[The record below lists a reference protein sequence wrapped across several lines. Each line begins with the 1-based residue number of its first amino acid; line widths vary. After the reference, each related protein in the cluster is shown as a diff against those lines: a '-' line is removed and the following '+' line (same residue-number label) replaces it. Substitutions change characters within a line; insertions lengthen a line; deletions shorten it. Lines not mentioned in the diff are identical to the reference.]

1 MIDQGKE
8 MGMQQDITKIENGT
22 EKIEKKEY
30 LGNRNLYHVYLPE
43 SILTLEDWCFAYCK
57 NLQTVWMPR
66 KVVLTGRDVFLG
78 CDKLSS
84 VYIYD
89 KEYIYEEF
97 SENLAFGIKNF
108 LKGDRF
114 DFSVFGTTEW
124 FCRYDEQLAIYINEP
139 DEANFEPFLAGGEED
154 YEDPSNNIE
163 SFCRQ
168 KRTNKIKGIF
178 FRLRVENKDR
188 VTGKIDSDRKK
199 DWVSYIKRNEKETL
213 EFLKERKEEAVTYFK
228 IMKEERILT
237 AGNISYFID
246 GMAGSAFTESKAYL
260 LKEQENLSVEDVWKQ
275 FQI

>member
-1 MIDQGKE
+1 

-43 SILTLEDWCFAYCK
+43 SILTLEDWCFAHCK

-78 CDKLSS
+78 CDKLSN
-84 VYIYD
+84 VYIYNKD
-89 KEYIYEEF
+89 YIYEEF

-228 IMKEERILT
+228 IMKEERILS

-246 GMAGSAFTESKAYL
+246 GMAGPAFTESKAYL
-260 LKEQENLSVEDVWKQ
+260 LKEQENLLVEDVWKQ